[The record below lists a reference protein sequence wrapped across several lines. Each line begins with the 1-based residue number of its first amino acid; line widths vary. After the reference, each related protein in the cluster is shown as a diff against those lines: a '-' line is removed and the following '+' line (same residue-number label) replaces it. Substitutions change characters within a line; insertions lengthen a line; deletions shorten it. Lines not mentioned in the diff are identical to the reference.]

1 MTRLVRFNEVQYV
14 EIDYDIERLMSE
26 GFAVEEL
33 EDTEP
38 TDDTEDTEPTD
49 DTEDTD
55 EKPKRGGR
63 KKAEA

>member
-1 MTRLVRFNEVQYV
+1 MTRLVRLNEVQYV
-14 EIDYDIERLMSE
+14 ETEYDIERLQSE

-38 TDDTEDTEPTD
+38 TDDTEDTE
-49 DTEDTD
+49 

>member
-1 MTRLVRFNEVQYV
+1 MTRLVRMNEVQYV
-14 EIDYDIERLMSE
+14 ETEYDIERLQSE

-33 EDTEP
+33 ETEP
-38 TDDTEDTEPTD
+38 TDDAEDTE
-49 DTEDTD
+49 

>member
-1 MTRLVRFNEVQYV
+1 MTRLVRMNEVQYV
-14 EIDYDIERLMSE
+14 ETEYDIERLMSE

-33 EDTEP
+33 EDI
-38 TDDTEDTEPTD
+38 EPTD

>member
-14 EIDYDIERLMSE
+14 ETEYDIERLQSE

-33 EDTEP
+33 EETEP
-38 TDDTEDTEPTD
+38 TDDA
-49 DTEDTD
+49 EDTD

>member
-1 MTRLVRFNEVQYV
+1 MTRLVRLNEVQYV
-14 EIDYDIERLMSE
+14 ETDYDIERLMSD

-33 EDTEP
+33 EETEP
-38 TDDTEDTEPTD
+38 TE

>member
-14 EIDYDIERLMSE
+14 ETEYDIERLMSE
-26 GFAVEEL
+26 GFEVEEV
-33 EDTEP
+33 
-38 TDDTEDTEPTD
+38 DDTET
-49 DTEDTD
+49 TEDEE

>member
-14 EIDYDIERLMSE
+14 ETEYDIERLQSE

-33 EDTEP
+33 EETEP
-38 TDDTEDTEPTD
+38 TDDNEDTE
-49 DTEDTD
+49 

>member
-1 MTRLVRFNEVQYV
+1 MTRLVRLNEVQYV
-14 EIDYDIERLMSE
+14 ETEYDIERLMSE

-33 EDTEP
+33 EE
-38 TDDTEDTEPTD
+38 TEPTD

>member
-14 EIDYDIERLMSE
+14 ETDYDIERLLSE
-26 GFAVEEL
+26 GFEVDEL
-33 EDTEP
+33 EE
-38 TDDTEDTEPTD
+38 TDESDE
-49 DTEDTD
+49 

>member
-1 MTRLVRFNEVQYV
+1 MTRLVRMNEVQYV
-14 EIDYDIERLMSE
+14 ETEYDIERLQSE

-33 EDTEP
+33 EIEP
-38 TDDTEDTEPTD
+38 TDDTEDTE
-49 DTEDTD
+49 